1 MYQKLLEFWKMLV
14 LLAMG
19 ILFFA
24 VATPIGI
31 GLRSI
36 GWDPLRLHF
45 DPDRPSYW
53 LWRGPKGV
61 QMSMTKQY

>member
-1 MYQKLLEFWKMLV
+1 MYQRLRQCWKILG

-24 VATPIGI
+24 VAAPIGI

-36 GWDPLRLHF
+36 GWDPLRRHF

-53 LWRGPKGV
+53 LWRSPKGA
-61 QMSMTKQY
+61 QASMTRQY